1 MPRTVKFHLVK
12 DFGDYEVPPPK
23 PAKKIMPDWYKKTP
37 AKLPDELSLKQCVP
51 FLDAMTAGYVIVTH
65 VDMVVRQNLDG
76 SIRLMHPNDEYAR
89 RWANDMPLETHPNKQ
104 FPNSPMSGYTVL
116 KYMNPWR
123 IETPKGYSTLFAPLF
138 NRLESPIM
146 PMTGIVDTDKF
157 MNLINFPFIHTMLEP
172 GSEVIIPKETPICQ
186 LMFFKREDWQQ
197 KDTFLAAHEVNR
209 TIKCREEMHNDRL
222 NYYKRK
228 VVEKKRYD

>member
-12 DFGDYEVPPPK
+12 DFGDYEVPPPR
-23 PAKKIMPDWYKKTP
+23 PAKRYIPDWYKKTP
-37 AKLPDELSLKQCVP
+37 ATLPDELSLKKCIP
-51 FLDAMTAGYVIVTH
+51 FLDAMTAGYMIVTH
-65 VDMVVRQNLDG
+65 VEMIVQQALDG
-76 SIRLMHPNDEYAR
+76 TVQLHNPNEEYRR
-89 RWANDMPLETHPNKQ
+89 RWQNDMPLEAHPNKQ

-157 MNLINFPFIHTMLEP
+157 HNLINFPFIHTMLEP
-172 GSEVIIPKETPICQ
+172 GGEVIIPKETPVCQ
-186 LMFFKREDWQQ
+186 LMFIKREDWQQ

-209 TIKCREEMHNDRL
+209 TIKCREEMHVDRID
-222 NYYKRK
+222 YYKRK